1 MRKTMTIRFE
11 GTTMKLCAAILL
23 FVAACGNIARKGDD
37 AGVRDD
43 AGIDA
48 IADAMPDAPPDAPPP
63 SEVHEVV
70 NGGAKISGATYTLEV
85 QIGHPVQQNEISGA
99 TYKLEGAAAVKP

>member
-1 MRKTMTIRFE
+1 
-11 GTTMKLCAAILL
+11 MKLWALL
-23 FVAACGNIARKGDD
+23 LVLVTACGNIARKGDD

-48 IADAMPDAPPDAPPP
+48 MDDAMVDAPPDAPPP

-70 NGGAKISGATYTLEV
+70 NGGAKLSGATYTLEV
-85 QIGHPVQQNEISGA
+85 QIGHPMQQNEISGA